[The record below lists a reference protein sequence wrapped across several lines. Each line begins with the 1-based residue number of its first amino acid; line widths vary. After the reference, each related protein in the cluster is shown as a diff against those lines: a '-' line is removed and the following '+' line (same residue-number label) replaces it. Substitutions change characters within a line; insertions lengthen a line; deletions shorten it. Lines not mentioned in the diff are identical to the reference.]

1 MYRTKTDEVKSEKEK
16 IIKDYISIRK
26 AKGISQKKL
35 ADMTGQQQ
43 PVIARM
49 ERGTDIYISTLL
61 TSLHGLGYTLVIVP
75 TFDQWLYE
83 HGYIN
88 SYHNEARNTYR
99 KNKFDREVTKEEL
112 YLNYLKE
119 RGLEVEML

>member
-1 MYRTKTDEVKSEKEK
+1 MRTQDVRKESKRITDEY
-16 IIKDYISIRK
+16 IKIRK

-35 ADMTGQQQ
+35 ADITGQQQ

-49 ERGTDIYISTLL
+49 ERGTDVLMSTFL
-61 TSLHGLGYTLVIVP
+61 TSLYGLGYTLTVIP

-88 SYHNEARNTYR
+88 AYHNEARNTYR
-99 KNKFDREVTKEEL
+99 KNKFDREVTREQL
-112 YLNYLKE
+112 YLTYLKE
-119 RGLEVEML
+119 YGKEIEM